1 MSVDIKISQSFQTQE
16 QFVEVSN
23 TPLGGLMLSI
33 CEIDE
38 LGEAYNPRL
47 YLSKQEAI
55 ALANMLLNVADKSK

>member
-1 MSVDIKISQSFQTQE
+1 MSVDVKISQSFQTQE
-16 QFVEVSN
+16 QFVEVYN
-23 TPLGGLMLSI
+23 APLGGLVLSL

-38 LGEAYNPRL
+38 MGEAYNPRL